1 MLQELTPISKSI
13 EEIWKLDGLTDYQ
26 KTLVEKILESNK
38 PKERR
43 IIVKSFE
50 KGYDNARENSI
61 GNDEEIFDGEV
72 FFDLN
77 YK

>member
-1 MLQELTPISKSI
+1 
-13 EEIWKLDGLTDYQ
+13 
-26 KTLVEKILESNK
+26 VEKILESNK